1 MLSRVN
7 DNAYR
12 IDLPGEC
19 DEVVQGNEEDDPEL
33 QFKGPMTRLRAKK
46 LQAYLQASIRR
57 KFEMHE
63 DEVKG
68 SSRLITMLSFDDEEG
83 SMKT

>member
-1 MLSRVN
+1 MITSVQQP
-7 DNAYR
+7 
-12 IDLPGEC
+12 LP
-19 DEVVQGNEEDDPEL
+19 DEIQIQHGNKEEDDPEL

-57 KFEMHE
+57 KFEMYE